1 MFINFLT
8 LKKFSTN
15 NNGISPEDSQKE
27 NLILKKYN
35 AVFHLNNRSVVSV
48 TGEDAENFIQSLT
61 TNDIRLL
68 KDDRVAQFTLFLN
81 PKGKILFDTI
91 LVKSHL

>member
-1 MFINFLT
+1 MFKNYLF
-8 LKKFSTN
+8 KKNFSTS
-15 NNGISPEDSQKE
+15 NGKSEQDIEKE
-27 NLILKKYN
+27 NIILKKYN
-35 AVFHLNNRSVVSV
+35 ALFHLNNRRVISV
-48 TGEDAENFIQSLT
+48 TGEDAENFIQSMT

-68 KDDRVAQFTLFLN
+68 KNDKVAQFTLFLN